1 MCLRG
6 VGHDFLSEF
15 SVSQYQKIHRDTLLF
30 FRNFLVSKKLVDERG
45 GGVSRFSIRN
55 VLSHSAERNRT
66 GIPQCFTDSGV
77 ENFYALEGYVMIF
90 CR

>member
-1 MCLRG
+1 MIFCRNFPS
-6 VGHDFLSEF
+6 HSAK
-15 SVSQYQKIHRDTLLF
+15 KIHRDTLLF

-77 ENFYALEGYVMIF
+77 ENFYALEG
-90 CR
+90 